1 MDKDLISTKEA
12 ADILGVSRKTVENWR
27 NRKLF
32 GCTFFSADE
41 KHGDTWYYE
50 RERVEQL
57 KEVYQKGI
65 LQNMYKLSR
74 KFSEAN
80 PNLSDNF
87 QKPSSRRRT
96 VNSDEIFYDEV
107 EVADILGVDDETV
120 RRWRKSGKLKEVMT
134 DHNGLHWYLADD
146 VHKFKSTCKADKS
159 SDNFQKRGT
168 TEGHFENADKIFSK
182 DRLSYKIPSSIG
194 SDLQILEEQL
204 LGMLLLK
211 AGQVIPDIQA
221 ILTPDDFYF
230 SDHKVIYKI
239 ILDLFN
245 RNTPPNIISIIEELK
260 ATNQFSNRILE
271 CVLNIGES
279 AFSNVYAEG
288 HAKKI
293 KEYSTRRQLIEL
305 SLHLNRK
312 ASKPDAPLDDVIK
325 LVDDSIHNISTKSTD
340 KKPKSKADFTLHRFD
355 SKLSDALKYS
365 NRKSG
370 FSNIDDLQIFS
381 PGLYVIGATP
391 ACGKTTF
398 CWQLLEQFAANGETC
413 FFCSYEMSEF
423 ELFSKSYARE
433 MFKRDSSTKITAA
446 DIRNGAHSPLF
457 YDVFTDAANETNSLQ
472 LFEFRDES
480 VDDLLRIIRPHCN
493 NKDKSPIVCID
504 YLQIIPPSDDLKLSS
519 DKARIDDIVHKLKS
533 FQRETNTTFIVI
545 SSFNRVN
552 YYQQVSFE
560 SFKESGNIEYSADV
574 VWALQLFVANSIKDG
589 ANISSTRKKFDDAK
603 KIQPRQLHL
612 KCLKNRQGNNYDC
625 FFHYFSAHDFFQP
638 ATLTDFETNRPPE
651 ESKGAAQKNN
661 ADNKDRNRKTRNSD
675 KPSDPDFGVPVSD
688 DETRRLEDFWNSFN

>member
-1 MDKDLISTKEA
+1 MDVKDLISTKEA

-80 PNLSDNF
+80 PNFSDNF
-87 QKPSSRRRT
+87 HKLSSRRRT

-146 VHKFKSTCKADKS
+146 VHKFQSTCKADNS
-159 SDNFQKRGT
+159 SDIFQ
-168 TEGHFENADKIFSK
+168 FSK

-230 SDHKVIYKI
+230 PNHKVIYKI
-239 ILDLFN
+239 IVDLFS
-245 RNTPPNIISIIEELK
+245 RRTPPNIITIIEELK

-271 CVLNIGES
+271 CVLNIGEA
-279 AFSNVYAEG
+279 AFSNVYAKD
-288 HAKKI
+288 HAKRI
-293 KEYSTRRQLIEL
+293 KDYSTRRQILEL
-305 SLHLNRK
+305 SIRLNRK
-312 ASKPDAPLDDVIK
+312 AADPSALLGDVIK
-325 LVDDSIHNISTKSTD
+325 LVDNSFRNISSKSTNP
-340 KKPKSKADFTLHRFD
+340 KPKSKADFILHRFEGRLND
-355 SKLSDALKYS
+355 SLKYS
-365 NRKSG
+365 NRKTG
-370 FSNIDDLQIFS
+370 FDNIDLLQIFS
-381 PGLYVIGATP
+381 PGLYLLGATP

-398 CWQLLEQFAANGETC
+398 AWQLLEQFAANGETC
-413 FFCSYEMSEF
+413 IFCSYEMSEF
-423 ELFSKSYARE
+423 ELFSKSLARE
-433 MFKRDSSTKITAA
+433 MFKRDPHCEISAA
-446 DIRNGAHSPLF
+446 DIRNGASSPLF
-457 YDVFTDAANETNSLQ
+457 LDVFIDAANEKNSVQ

-480 VDDLLRIIRPHCN
+480 VDDLLRIIRPFCN
-493 NKDKSPIVCID
+493 DKDKSPIVCVD
-504 YLQIIPPSDDLKLSS
+504 YLQIIPPSDDVKLST
-519 DKARIDDIVHKLKS
+519 DKTRIDGIVHKLKT
-533 FQRETNTTFIVI
+533 FQRETNTTFIII

-552 YYQQVSFE
+552 YFQQVSFE
-560 SFKESGNIEYSADV
+560 SFKESGNIEYTADV

-603 KIQPRQLHL
+603 KIQPRQIQL
-612 KCLKNRQGNNYDC
+612 KCLKNRNGNNYDC
-625 FFHYFSAHDFFQP
+625 FFHYFSAHDFFEP
-638 ATLTDFETNRPPE
+638 ATLTDFVAE
-651 ESKGAAQKNN
+651 ENAAQV
-661 ADNKDRNRKTRNSD
+661 NSD
-675 KPSDPDFGVPVSD
+675 YKNSTNTKTGNGKTSDTTEFGEPVSD
-688 DETRRLEDFWNSFN
+688 DENRRLEDFLNSFN

>member
-1 MDKDLISTKEA
+1 MDVKDLISTKEA
-12 ADILGVSRKTVENWR
+12 AEILGVSRKTVENWR

-41 KHGDTWYYE
+41 KHGDTWYYY

-65 LQNMYKLSR
+65 LQNMYKLAR

-87 QKPSSRRRT
+87 QKLSSRLRT

-146 VHKFKSTCKADKS
+146 VHKFQSTCKADNS
-159 SDNFQKRGT
+159 SDNFQNRVTSDKVGYS
-168 TEGHFENADKIFSK
+168 DKIFSK

-230 SDHKVIYKI
+230 PNHKVIYKI
-239 ILDLFN
+239 ILDLFS
-245 RNTPPNIISIIEELK
+245 RRTPPNIITIIEELK

-271 CVLNIGES
+271 CVLNIGEA
-279 AFSNVYAEG
+279 AFSNVYAKD
-288 HAKKI
+288 HAKRI
-293 KEYSTRRQLIEL
+293 KDYSTRRQILEL
-305 SLHLNRK
+305 SIRLNRK
-312 ASKPDAPLDDVIK
+312 AADPSALLGDVIK
-325 LVDDSIHNISTKSTD
+325 LVDNSFRNISSKSTNP
-340 KKPKSKADFTLHRFD
+340 KPKSKADFILHRFEGRLND
-355 SKLSDALKYS
+355 SLKYS
-365 NRKSG
+365 NRKTG
-370 FSNIDDLQIFS
+370 FDNIDLLQIFS
-381 PGLYVIGATP
+381 PGLYLLGATP

-398 CWQLLEQFAANGETC
+398 AWQLLEQFAANGETC
-413 FFCSYEMSEF
+413 IFCSYEMSEF
-423 ELFSKSYARE
+423 ELFSKSLARE
-433 MFKRDSSTKITAA
+433 MFKRDPHCEISAA
-446 DIRNGAHSPLF
+446 DIRNGASSPLF
-457 YDVFTDAANETNSLQ
+457 LDVFIDAANEKNSVQ

-480 VDDLLRIIRPHCN
+480 VDDLLRIIRPFCN
-493 NKDKSPIVCID
+493 DKDKSPIVCVD
-504 YLQIIPPSDDLKLSS
+504 YLQIIPPSDDVKLST
-519 DKARIDDIVHKLKS
+519 DKTRIDGIVHKLKT
-533 FQRETNTTFIVI
+533 FQRETNTTFIII

-552 YYQQVSFE
+552 YFQQVSFE
-560 SFKESGNIEYSADV
+560 SFKESGNIEYTADV

-589 ANISSTRKKFDDAK
+589 ANISSTRKKFEDAK
-603 KIQPRQLHL
+603 QRQPRQLHL

-625 FFHYFSAHDFFQP
+625 YFNYFSAHDFFQP
-638 ATLTDFETNRPPE
+638 ATLTDFEADNQPE
-651 ESKGAAQKNN
+651 EEGKKDGKDKKIKNDEIGVSVSKAKQREL
-661 ADNKDRNRKTRNSD
+661 DST
-675 KPSDPDFGVPVSD
+675 FG
-688 DETRRLEDFWNSFN
+688 F